1 MSLTFAFLLLLALN
15 TVQRGDEALF
25 EKISL
30 EGAQS
35 GLSWLTILR
44 KREAYRRVFF
54 NFDINKVSKMTD
66 QDVERILNE
75 ENDDTRQIIV
85 RHRGKIEAVID
96 NAKCIEKLRA
106 DSKAKEATPK
116 HGVFDDLLWSFVG
129 DKPILNVT
137 WKGDLKD
144 VATQTKESQEM
155 SKTLKKLGFRFVG
168 PTTCYAMMQ
177 SVGMVLDH
185 PVNTKEWKVAKERLE
200 KREGGYQER

>member
-1 MSLTFAFLLLLALN
+1 
-15 TVQRGDEALF
+15 
-25 EKISL
+25 
-30 EGAQS
+30 
-35 GLSWLTILR
+35 
-44 KREAYRRVFF
+44 
-54 NFDINKVSKMTD
+54 MTD

-85 RHRGKIEAVID
+85 RHRGKIEAVIN

-106 DSKAKEATPK
+106 DSEAKEATPK